1 MSHLHQ
7 QFPVWAADA
16 MTSSGLCTYFRHSL
30 VVAAVPHTCFR
41 WDPRYRSGG
50 IRSCLVEQF
59 VAGFQQKVGRQHT
72 VVAAAV
78 VHLVVADAVVVVAV
92 AAAAAAVVVAVALV
106 VVVVVVAVVHG

>member
-7 QFPVWAADA
+7 QFPVWTADA

-78 VHLVVADAVVVVAV
+78 VEVATVVVVVVAD
-92 AAAAAAVVVAVALV
+92 V
-106 VVVVVVAVVHG
+106 VVVVVVVDVDD